1 MSDPIVAGD
10 FGFSAAQLDA
20 LLAEAGID
28 LLLASSKHNIR
39 YLLDGHHH
47 HFFAHMDAI
56 GISRYLPILV
66 YPSRRPGD
74 AAYVANR
81 NEKDAIAVRAA
92 EGRPLWAGTVLA
104 AASGS
109 AEAMG
114 VAIGHL
120 RRVGVSPRT
129 IGVEMG
135 FLPADAYLALRDAF
149 PDAKIVDAHRPLER
163 LRSVKTPAELAR
175 LRDASDRV
183 VDAMLAVIGSHGPG
197 TTKREL
203 EAALRREESQRGLV
217 FEYALITVGSSHGRA
232 PSNEVWQ
239 AGDILS
245 LDSGGNLDGYIGD
258 LCRMAIL
265 GEPDAELEDLLGL
278 VERVQMAA
286 RTPMRPGV
294 PGVAI
299 YEAVREAMTALPASA
314 SFVAHG
320 MGLIGHEA
328 PRLTAKGPIP
338 YPDSDAALPLQA
350 GMVVSIETTLPHP
363 KRGFIKLEDTVAV
376 TDTGW
381 EAFGDRGRGW
391 NRGAA

>member
-92 EGRPLWAGTVLA
+92 EGRPLWAGTVLP

-239 AGDILS
+239 AGDIS
-245 LDSGGNLDGYIGD
+245 RSIPVATSTVISVTFAAWRSSASRMPSSKTCLDWWSASRWRPARR
-258 LCRMAIL
+258 CA
-265 GEPDAELEDLLGL
+265 L
-278 VERVQMAA
+278 VC
-286 RTPMRPGV
+286 
-294 PGVAI
+294 
-299 YEAVREAMTALPASA
+299 PASR
-314 SFVAHG
+314 STRPCG
-320 MGLIGHEA
+320 
-328 PRLTAKGPIP
+328 
-338 YPDSDAALPLQA
+338 
-350 GMVVSIETTLPHP
+350 
-363 KRGFIKLEDTVAV
+363 KR
-376 TDTGW
+376 
-381 EAFGDRGRGW
+381 
-391 NRGAA
+391 